1 MKPVA
6 RKIKPLSLH
15 DQIAEWLIN
24 EISEERLVPGQRITE
39 QFVADQFNVSR
50 GPVRD
55 AFRKVEQLGLVKLL
69 PRRGVVVAA
78 LDLDELKELFEIR
91 AALTRVAVCRAID
104 RASDYELKSF
114 VDRAGRLL
122 SQIQDETKFFAASNV
137 LGEEFLDLAGSEK
150 LRDLMI
156 PLHTQ
161 VMRYRHHGFSSL
173 AAREASATGYSRIAE
188 AMLSRNKSDA
198 LEAVYS
204 TTSNLLLEVE
214 KAFKN

>member
-24 EISEERLVPGQRITE
+24 EISEERLVSGQRITE

-78 LDLDELKELFEIR
+78 LDLEELKELFEIR

-104 RASDYELKSF
+104 RASDYELQGF
-114 VDRAGRLL
+114 VDSAGRLF
-122 SQIQDETKFFAASNV
+122 SRIQDEAKFFAASNL
-137 LGEEFLDLAGSEK
+137 LGEEFLDLAGSDK
-150 LRDLMI
+150 LRDLMF

-161 VMRYRHHGFSSL
+161 IMRYRHHGFSSL
-173 AAREASATGYSRIAE
+173 AAR
-188 AMLSRNKSDA
+188 
-198 LEAVYS
+198 
-204 TTSNLLLEVE
+204 
-214 KAFKN
+214 